1 MASGWRSR
9 RRSPERL
16 RNHSYKPLGA
26 IFRNRDMSCDLEFW
40 LVDDNE
46 IDRVVNGRL
55 IEAAMTSPVRKFK
68 DGPSF
73 LEALMADSG
82 VAEDDMRPG
91 SALAEGRLVVLLD
104 ILMPGMDGFATLER
118 LEYLP
123 NSAMEGLTV
132 FMLSASLDREDLERA
147 EGHPI
152 VEALLPKPLD
162 IHQLRG
168 WTEQIRY
175 TGS

>member
-1 MASGWRSR
+1 
-9 RRSPERL
+9 
-16 RNHSYKPLGA
+16 
-26 IFRNRDMSCDLEFW
+26 MSAELEFW

-55 IEAAMTSPVRKFK
+55 VEAAMRASVRKFK

-82 VAEDDMRPG
+82 VDENDVRPG

-104 ILMPGMDGFATLER
+104 ILMPGMDGFGVLER
-118 LEYLP
+118 LEFLP
-123 NSAMEGLTV
+123 TTAMSGLTV
-132 FMLSASLDREDLERA
+132 FMLSATLDRE

-162 IHQLRG
+162 VHQLRG
-168 WTEQIRY
+168 WTDQIPVRG
-175 TGS
+175 T

>member
-1 MASGWRSR
+1 MVQLA
-9 RRSPERL
+9 
-16 RNHSYKPLGA
+16 
-26 IFRNRDMSCDLEFW
+26 EFW

-46 IDRVVNGRL
+46 IDRVVNDRL
-55 IEAAMTSPVRKFK
+55 LQAGFGAGVRTFK

-73 LEALMADSG
+73 LEALAADAG
-82 VAEDDMRPG
+82 VSDEDIRPG

-104 ILMPGMDGFATLER
+104 IMMPGMDGFGVLER
-118 LEYLP
+118 LEFLP
-123 NSAMEGLTV
+123 TQALSQMTI
-132 FMLSASLDREDLERA
+132 FMLSATLDREDLRRA

-168 WTEQIRY
+168 WVDQVL
-175 TGS
+175 S

>member
-1 MASGWRSR
+1 
-9 RRSPERL
+9 
-16 RNHSYKPLGA
+16 
-26 IFRNRDMSCDLEFW
+26 MSSELEFW

-55 IEAAMTSPVRKFK
+55 VEAAMRASVRKFK

-82 VAEDDMRPG
+82 VEENDVRPG
-91 SALAEGRLVVLLD
+91 SALAEGRLVILLD
-104 ILMPGMDGFATLER
+104 ILMPGMDGFAVLER
-118 LEYLP
+118 MEFLP
-123 NSAMEGLTV
+123 VSAMSGLTV
-132 FMLSASLDREDLERA
+132 FMLSATLDREDLERA

-162 IHQLRG
+162 VHQLRG
-168 WTEQIRY
+168 WTDQIPVRG
-175 TGS
+175 T

>member
-1 MASGWRSR
+1 MK
-9 RRSPERL
+9 E
-16 RNHSYKPLGA
+16 
-26 IFRNRDMSCDLEFW
+26 MSSELEFW

-55 IEAAMTSPVRKFK
+55 VEAAMRASVRKFK
-68 DGPSF
+68 DGPTF

-82 VAEDDMRPG
+82 VEENDVRPG

-104 ILMPGMDGFATLER
+104 ILMPGMDGFAVLER
-118 LEYLP
+118 MEFLP
-123 NSAMEGLTV
+123 ASAMSGLTV
-132 FMLSASLDREDLERA
+132 FMLSATLDREDLERA

-162 IHQLRG
+162 VHQLRG
-168 WTEQIRY
+168 WTDQIPVRG
-175 TGS
+175 T

>member
-1 MASGWRSR
+1 
-9 RRSPERL
+9 
-16 RNHSYKPLGA
+16 
-26 IFRNRDMSCDLEFW
+26 MSHDLEFW

-55 IEAAMTSPVRKFK
+55 IEAAMKSSVRKFK

-82 VAEDDMRPG
+82 VEEGDMRPG
-91 SALAEGRLVVLLD
+91 SALAEGRLVILLD
-104 ILMPGMDGFATLER
+104 ILMPGMDGFGVLER
-118 LEYLP
+118 LEYVP
-123 NSAMEGLTV
+123 NTALKGLTV

-162 IHQLRG
+162 VHQLRG
-168 WTEQIRY
+168 WTEQSRL
-175 TGS
+175 TDS